1 MKLYSSVLSPYARKV
16 RAAIHALGLQDRVE
30 IINVNISASPAEV
43 VNANPLCKI
52 PTLLGDDGT
61 AMYDSRVIIEYL
73 GVVAGSDMLVPAAG
87 MARCMVL
94 RTQALG
100 DGIAD
105 AAILYRGLLAAGI
118 APDAGPAVRQ
128 MAAVERGLAALERMA
143 RESAPDAVAR
153 PDAGALSV
161 GCALGFLDARFAEL
175 GWTGQYPA
183 LAEWYARLCRVDCM
197 RRSASQDTAGTCPSG
212 ASYR

>member
-30 IINVNISASPAEV
+30 VINVNISASPAEV

-52 PTLLGDDGT
+52 PTLLCDDAT
-61 AMYDSRVIIEYL
+61 AMYDSRVIVEYL
-73 GVVAGSDMLVPAAG
+73 GIVAGSDMLVPASG
-87 MARCMVL
+87 MARCHVL

-105 AAILYRGLLAAGI
+105 AAILYRGLLAAGV
-118 APDAGPAVRQ
+118 APDAALAARQ
-128 MAAVERGLAALERMA
+128 MAAVERGLATLGRMA
-143 RESAPDAVAR
+143 RESALGAATR

-183 LAEWYARLCRVDCM
+183 LADWYARLDRVACM
-197 RRSASQDTAGTCPSG
+197 RLSAA
-212 ASYR
+212 

>member
-16 RAAIHALGLQDRVE
+16 RAAIYALGLEKRVE
-30 IINVNISASPAEV
+30 IVNVNISASPAAV
-43 VNANPLCKI
+43 LDANPLCKI
-52 PTLLGDDGT
+52 PTLLGEDGT
-61 AMYDSRVIIEYL
+61 AMYDSRVIVEYL
-73 GVVAGSDMLVPAAG
+73 GVVAGSCMLVPASG

-105 AAILYRGLLAAGI
+105 AAILYRGLVAAGV
-118 APDAGPAVRQ
+118 APDAGLAARQ
-128 MAAVERGLAALERMA
+128 MAAVERGLSTLERMVGDSTLGA
-143 RESAPDAVAR
+143 GGP

-175 GWTGQYPA
+175 GWTGQYRA
-183 LAEWYARLCRVDCM
+183 LAQWYDRLGRVECM
-197 RRSASQDTAGTCPSG
+197 RRSAS
-212 ASYR
+212 